1 MPEGLTVEVAHKISE
16 HRPHESTREQFLEIV
31 EALMLSVVAVATAWC
46 GYQASKWEGRQ
57 AYLYSTSVEQRVE
70 AANLASEG
78 TQQRLLDM
86 ATFNTW
92 IQLREDKNDPVARR
106 YERHLSKDFKVAFD
120 AWLKTD
126 PFSNEDAPAGPAHMA
141 EYRNSLLDQ
150 SAQLHR
156 KSTETL
162 AQGTQARTIAEV
174 YVRRSVMLATV
185 LFLTALAQ
193 RFKIRKVRIA
203 LLLVAGTLLAYQLVD
218 LGMHPRL

>member
-1 MPEGLTVEVAHKISE
+1 MPEGLTVEVAHKMSE
-16 HRPHESTREQFLEIV
+16 HRPHESAREQVLEIV
-31 EALMLSVVAVATAWC
+31 EALMLSVVAVVTAWC
-46 GYQASKWEGRQ
+46 GYQASKWEGQQ
-57 AYLYSTSVEQRVE
+57 AYLYNTSVEQRVE
-70 AANLASEG
+70 AAKLAAEG

-126 PFSNEDAPAGPAHMA
+126 PFNNEDAPAGPAHMA
-141 EYRNSLLDQ
+141 EYHNSLMDQ
-150 SAQLHR
+150 SEQLHR

-162 AQGTQARTIAEV
+162 AEGTRARAVAEI

-193 RFKIRKVRIA
+193 RFKIRRVRIG
-203 LLLVAGTLLAYQLVD
+203 LLVVAASLLAYQLID

>member
-16 HRPHESTREQFLEIV
+16 HRSHESAREQFLEII

-57 AYLYSTSVEQRVE
+57 AYLYSTSGQQAVE
-70 AANLASEG
+70 AATKATEG
-78 TQQRLLDM
+78 GQQRLLDVV
-86 ATFNTW
+86 TFNTW
-92 IQLREDKNDPVARR
+92 IKLWEDKEYAVARR
-106 YERHLSKDFKVAFD
+106 YEQRFSPEYKVAFD

-126 PFSNEDAPAGPAHMA
+126 PFHNPRAPAGPIHIP
-141 EYRNSLLDQ
+141 EYRNSLMEQ
-150 SAQLHR
+150 SARLSRQ
-156 KSTETL
+156 STDTL
-162 AQGTQARTIAEV
+162 AEGAHARAIAEV

-193 RFKIRKVRIA
+193 RFKIRRVRIA
-203 LLLVAGTLLAYQLVD
+203 LLLVAGALLTYQLVD